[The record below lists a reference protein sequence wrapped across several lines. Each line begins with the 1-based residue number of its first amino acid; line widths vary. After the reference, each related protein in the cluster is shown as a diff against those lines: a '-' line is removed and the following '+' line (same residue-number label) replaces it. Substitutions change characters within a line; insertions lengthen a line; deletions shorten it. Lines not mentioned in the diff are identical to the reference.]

1 MTSNTLRNSWLGPR
15 IDNFAKIINGQ
26 IINMDNDL
34 NKPLNLQNLL
44 KIDAGRYKNYLDQY
58 LKVPNSPDVPL
69 WEIFTNYIKNNQF
82 GK

>member
-1 MTSNTLRNSWLGPR
+1 MINNL
-15 IDNFAKIINGQ
+15 AKVVNGQ

-34 NKPLNLQNLL
+34 NKPLDLQNLL
-44 KIDAGRYKNYLDQY
+44 KIDESKYKNYLDQY

-69 WEIFTNYIKNNQF
+69 WEIFTNYIKSNQF